1 MSSLKRAFQRI
12 QSPLVKSQISL
23 TRHASSAT
31 AAAQSTGTAFKNTSS
46 FPVANDKQSSENQ
59 ENKEAAA
66 ATKTVAEFD
75 EELRLKLEGRSG
87 EGGEAGLELEDGK
100 PAAMKRGVKN
110 NMFRLI

>member
-1 MSSLKRAFQRI
+1 MIHPFTE
-12 QSPLVKSQISL
+12 QSRSKLPLFSRPDIHQ
-23 TRHASSAT
+23 
-31 AAAQSTGTAFKNTSS
+31 NTSS